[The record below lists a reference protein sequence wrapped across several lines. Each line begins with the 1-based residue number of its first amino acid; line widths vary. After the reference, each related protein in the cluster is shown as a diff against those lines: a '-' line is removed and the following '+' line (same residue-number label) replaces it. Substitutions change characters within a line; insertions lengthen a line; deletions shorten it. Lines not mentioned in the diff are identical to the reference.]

1 MNSWGKINMDEIF
14 IYVDEF
20 GNPNIKNFKGDDNN
34 RFFQVGAAVLSH
46 EVKQEVID
54 RAMSELRKVDSSM
67 LTKYDLETLERG
79 YFHTSDDGPYAK
91 SKLMDEANKFSIEF
105 YVNKYD
111 KQKHFDLGL
120 PPLKEKDLHF
130 QLVHLSSVI
139 GLNYGVK
146 KINLFVAQ
154 RNKSFPLGSE
164 QKWISSFYH
173 ELINSSAQNPALKTP
188 FPELNVSIV
197 NGQHPG
203 VQISDLLLWATNR
216 KNRTTSPKDDW
227 YKRIRIGSS
236 TNAIIPNDPL
246 SMNDFYVNKHISKN
260 TNDIVYGMTPSELD
274 KFEETLNINKF
285 HSLLMWIEDVVLKNY
300 ENKDVDYL
308 NSYIKKAVY
317 LIQSPD
323 ILSLEELKTIC
334 IAFLML
340 FDTIKITDALN
351 NDDLKLALIAKR
363 YAVTILAGRDIR
375 WFKIAS
381 EWGRVHPF
389 FYKNRTYR

>member
-1 MNSWGKINMDEIF
+1 MNLWGKINMDEIF
-14 IYVDEF
+14 IYVDEA
-20 GNPNIKNFKGDDNN
+20 GNPNIKDFKGTDDK
-34 RFFQVGAAVLSH
+34 RFFQVGAAVFSH

-67 LTKYDLETLERG
+67 LTKSDLKTLKRG
-79 YFHTSDDGPYAK
+79 YFHTSEDGPYAK
-91 SKLMDEANKFSIEF
+91 SKLMYEANKFTIEF

-120 PPLKEKDLHF
+120 TPLTQQELHF
-130 QLVHLSSVI
+130 LLIHLSSVI

-154 RNKSFPLGSE
+154 RDKSFSSGAE
-164 QKWISSFYH
+164 QKWIDSFYQ
-173 ELINSSAQNPALKTP
+173 ELINSLSQNPAIKTP

-203 VQISDLLLWATNR
+203 VQITDLLLWATTR
-216 KNRTTSPKDDW
+216 KNRTTSPEDVW
-227 YKRIRIGSS
+227 YNRIKIGTSS
-236 TNAIIPNDPL
+236 NANIPNDPI
-246 SMNDFYVNKHISKN
+246 SMSDFYVNKRISKN
-260 TNDIVYGMTPSELD
+260 TSDIFYKITPSDLD
-274 KFEETLNINKF
+274 NFEETLGVDKF
-285 HSLLMWIEDVVLKNY
+285 HSLLMWMEDVVLKNF

-308 NSYIKKAVY
+308 NSYFKKAVH

-323 ILSLEELKTIC
+323 KLSPEEVKTIC
-334 IAFLML
+334 EAFLML
-340 FDTIKITDALN
+340 FDTIKIAEGLV
-351 NDDLKLALIAKR
+351 NDELKFALIAKR

-381 EWGRVHPF
+381 EWGRLHPF